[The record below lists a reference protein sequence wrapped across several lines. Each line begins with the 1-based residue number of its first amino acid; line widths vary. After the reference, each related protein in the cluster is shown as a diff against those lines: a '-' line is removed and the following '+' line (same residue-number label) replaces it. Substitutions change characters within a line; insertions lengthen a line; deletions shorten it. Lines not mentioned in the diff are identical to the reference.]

1 MKRISTV
8 NKLCCNLGAN
18 YDRIRKFKGNMQFL
32 GAGCQ
37 KLINIRKDSQ
47 YRDELL
53 HILTAFNDAR
63 ERMYELLSEVDSE
76 K

>member
-1 MKRISTV
+1 M
-8 NKLCCNLGAN
+8 NEYENLKELSNSWEQDA
-18 YDRIRKFKGNMQFL
+18 K
-32 GAGCQ
+32 
-37 KLINIRKDSQ
+37 KLINIRKESQ

-53 HILTAFNDAR
+53 HILTVFNDAR

>member
-1 MKRISTV
+1 MTEYENLKEI
-8 NKLCCNLGAN
+8 CNSWEKDA
-18 YDRIRKFKGNMQFL
+18 K
-32 GAGCQ
+32 

-53 HILTAFNDAR
+53 HILTVFNDAR

-76 K
+76 N

>member
-1 MKRISTV
+1 MSEYDNLKEI
-8 NKLCCNLGAN
+8 CNSWEHDA
-18 YDRIRKFKGNMQFL
+18 K
-32 GAGCQ
+32 

-53 HILTAFNDAR
+53 HILTVFNDAR

>member
-1 MKRISTV
+1 MNEYENLKEIS
-8 NKLCCNLGAN
+8 NSWELDAK
-18 YDRIRKFKGNMQFL
+18 
-32 GAGCQ
+32 

-53 HILTAFNDAR
+53 HILTVFNDAR

>member
-1 MKRISTV
+1 MSEYENLKEI
-8 NKLCCNLGAN
+8 CNSWEKDA
-18 YDRIRKFKGNMQFL
+18 K
-32 GAGCQ
+32 

-53 HILTAFNDAR
+53 HILTLFNDAR
-63 ERMYELLSEVDSE
+63 ESMYELLSEVDSE

>member
-1 MKRISTV
+1 MSEYENLKEI
-8 NKLCCNLGAN
+8 CNSWEQDA
-18 YDRIRKFKGNMQFL
+18 K
-32 GAGCQ
+32 

-53 HILTAFNDAR
+53 HILTVFNDAR

-76 K
+76 N

>member
-1 MKRISTV
+1 MSEYDNLKEI
-8 NKLCCNLGAN
+8 CNSWEQDA
-18 YDRIRKFKGNMQFL
+18 K
-32 GAGCQ
+32 

-53 HILTAFNDAR
+53 HILTVFNDAR

>member
-1 MKRISTV
+1 MTEYENLKEI
-8 NKLCCNLGAN
+8 CNSWERDA
-18 YDRIRKFKGNMQFL
+18 K
-32 GAGCQ
+32 

-53 HILTAFNDAR
+53 HILTLFNDAR
-63 ERMYELLSEVDSE
+63 ESMYELLSEVDSE